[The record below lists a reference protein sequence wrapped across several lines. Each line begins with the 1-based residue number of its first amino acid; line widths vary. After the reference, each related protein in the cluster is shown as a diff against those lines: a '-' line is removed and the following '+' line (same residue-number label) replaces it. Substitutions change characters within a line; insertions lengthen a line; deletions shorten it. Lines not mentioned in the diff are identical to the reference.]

1 MTETQTSKG
10 YLILE
15 AGPMAWWAEALDRLL
30 DPELIA
36 CVLFASSP
44 AHSWRPDELKRVVP
58 VAQAAGIAA
67 LIAQDP
73 AAALASGAD
82 GVHLPF
88 EDDPDRASGL
98 FRSAREALGTGRI
111 VGVAAKLSRHHAM
124 VLAEL
129 GADYVAFSAGPVPI
143 DSGELLETVAWWSET
158 FVVPCVAWRLTDDRR
173 AAAAVKAGA
182 DFVAA
187 SCAES
192 SEVERF
198 RSIVRSTH
206 QATEARP

>member
-1 MTETQTSKG
+1 MTETHTSKG

-30 DPELIA
+30 DRELIA

-44 AHSWRPDELKRVVP
+44 AHSWRPDELKRAVL

-67 LIAQDP
+67 LVDQDP
-73 AAALASGAD
+73 TVALALGAD

-88 EDDPDRASGL
+88 EDDPDRAAGV
-98 FRSAREALGTGRI
+98 FRSARQALGTGRI

-129 GADYVAFSAGPVPI
+129 GADYVAFSAGPVPVN
-143 DSGELLETVAWWSET
+143 SGELLETIAWWSET
-158 FVVPCVAWRLTDDRR
+158 FIVPCVAWRLTDDRT
-173 AAAAVKAGA
+173 AVAAVKAGA
-182 DFVAA
+182 EFLAA
-187 SCAES
+187 SCAEP
-192 SEVERF
+192 SEVEGF

-206 QATEARP
+206 RASEARP